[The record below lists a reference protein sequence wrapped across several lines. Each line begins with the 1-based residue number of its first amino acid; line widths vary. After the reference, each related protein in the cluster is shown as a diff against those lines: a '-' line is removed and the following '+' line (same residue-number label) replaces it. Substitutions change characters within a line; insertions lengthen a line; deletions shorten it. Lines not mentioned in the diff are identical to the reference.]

1 MQIKTMQNCRYT
13 HTSIYLCVCVFIDF
27 YGYIKCI
34 YKILYNEKNS
44 IKKIKIICLINTHK
58 NNLFLNVIFYFVSFY
73 LFCIH
78 IEGFFPQVFS
88 VEYSTNF
95 QP

>member
-44 IKKIKIICLINTHK
+44 IKKNQ
-58 NNLFLNVIFYFVSFY
+58 NNLFNKY
-73 LFCIH
+73 
-78 IEGFFPQVFS
+78 
-88 VEYSTNF
+88 T
-95 QP
+95 